1 MEVLSS
7 IVWFVVAV
15 GVLVTVHEFGHYWVA
30 RRLGVKV
37 LRFSVGFG
45 RPLWSRRAGVDQ
57 TEYVIAAV
65 PLGGY
70 VKMLDES
77 EGEVPAEDRHRAFNR
92 QPLATRF
99 AVVVAGPA
107 FNFLFAVAAYWL
119 MFVLGVSGLKPLVGS
134 VDPDGLAARAGLRAG
149 QEIVRVDDR
158 ETRSWGTVIQTV
170 IGASLN
176 RGEVRLAVD
185 EPGRG
190 TRELSLDLSGVLLDD
205 LTQGQFFSR
214 LGFAPRRP
222 TLPPR
227 IGTVVSGSPAESG
240 GLAPGDLVLTA
251 DDSPMPDWETW
262 VRYVRARPDRD
273 IRVTVE
279 RNGAQKELILRPAAE
294 TSDGQ
299 VIGRIGAGVDA
310 PESHLSRFYTVERYS
325 VTEALGRGL
334 DKTAEVTV
342 LTLKMLWKMVT
353 LEVSPKNISGP
364 ISIAQYAGVS
374 AEVGMARFL
383 EFLGIVSIS
392 LGILN
397 LLPIPLLDGGHLMY
411 YFMELVRGR
420 PVSEEV
426 QFIGQRLGIAMLV
439 CLMGLAFYNDLARLF
454 G

>member
-1 MEVLSS
+1 MSVLSS
-7 IVWFVVAV
+7 IIWFVVAI

-45 RPLWSRRAGVDQ
+45 RPLWSRRAGPDQ

-77 EGEVPAEDRHRAFNR
+77 EGEVPPEDAHRAFNR
-92 QPLATRF
+92 QPLPTRF
-99 AVVVAGPA
+99 AVVVAGPL
-107 FNFLFAVAAYWL
+107 FNFLFAVVAYWL
-119 MFVLGVSGLKPLVGS
+119 MFLLGVSGLKPLVGE
-134 VDPDGLAARAGLRAG
+134 VVPDGLAAQAGLQAG

-158 ETRSWGTVIQTV
+158 ETRSWGTLIQAV
-170 IGASLN
+170 IGASLSQDH
-176 RGEVRLAVD
+176 VRLTVS

-190 TRELSLDLSGVLLDD
+190 DRELRLDLSDVVLDD

-214 LGFAPRRP
+214 MGFAPQRP
-222 TLPPR
+222 SLPPR
-227 IGTVVSGSPAESG
+227 IGSVASGKPAETSG
-240 GLAPGDLVLTA
+240 MLPGDLVVSA
-251 DDSPMPDWETW
+251 DGTPIVDWETW
-262 VRYVRARPDRD
+262 VKYVRARPDRD
-273 IRVTVE
+273 LRVTLD
-279 RNGAQKELILRPAAE
+279 RAGARLEITLRPAAE
-294 TSDGQ
+294 NVDGAI
-299 VIGRIGAGVDA
+299 IGRIGAGVDA
-310 PESHLSRFYTVERYS
+310 PEATLARYYTVERYPLA
-325 VTEALGRGL
+325 EAFVRGME
-334 DKTAEVTV
+334 KTREVTV

-374 AEVGMARFL
+374 ADIGMARFL

-411 YFMELVRGR
+411 YFMELVQGR

>member
-1 MEVLSS
+1 MSVLSS
-7 IVWFVVAV
+7 ILWFVVAV
-15 GVLVTVHEFGHYWVA
+15 GLLVTVHEFGHYWVA

-45 RPLWSRRAGVDQ
+45 RPLWSRRAGADQ
-57 TEYVIAAV
+57 IEYVIAAV

-77 EGEVPAEDRHRAFNR
+77 EGEVPPGEAHRAFNR
-92 QPLATRF
+92 QPLATRM
-99 AVVVAGPA
+99 AVVVAGPL
-107 FNFLFAVAAYWL
+107 FNFLFAVVAYWL
-119 MFVLGVSGLKPLVGS
+119 MFLIGVSGLKPLVGEVAPGS
-134 VDPDGLAARAGLRAG
+134 MAAESGFRAG

-158 ETRSWGTVIQTV
+158 DTRSWSTVVQAV
-170 IGASLN
+170 IGAALN
-176 RGEVRLAVD
+176 QGSVQVAVA

-190 TRELSLDLSGVLLDD
+190 TRELTLDLSGVVLDD

-214 LGFAPRRP
+214 TGLSPQRP

-227 IGTVVSGSPAESG
+227 IGSVTAGSPADTG
-240 GLAPGDLVLTA
+240 GLRPGDLVLSA
-251 DDSPMPDWETW
+251 DGTPIPDWQTW
-262 VRYVRARPDRD
+262 VRFVRARPDRD
-273 IRVTVE
+273 IQVTLD
-279 RNGAQKELILRPAAE
+279 RDGAAVDIVLRPAAE
-294 TSDGQ
+294 TVDGA

-310 PESHLSRFYTVERYS
+310 PDEALARYYAVERYPL
-325 VTEALGRGL
+325 VEAFVRGL
-334 DKTAEVTV
+334 DKTREVTV
-342 LTLKMLWKMVT
+342 LTLKLLWKMVT

-374 AEVGMARFL
+374 ADVGLARFL

-411 YFMELVRGR
+411 YFMELVQGR

-426 QFIGQRLGIAMLV
+426 QFIGQRLGIAMLI